1 MRTSSVEMID
11 SESKEPQLRPI
22 DSIPDR
28 VMFVKQPCNS
38 ILHNLWQ
45 NAVNSSI
52 HSSFNHGVFRMIND
66 RRFWFIDGMTSHND
80 STEAGGQSRN
90 SISV

>member
-1 MRTSSVEMID
+1 MRTSSVEIID

-38 ILHNLWQ
+38 ILHNL
-45 NAVNSSI
+45 
-52 HSSFNHGVFRMIND
+52 
-66 RRFWFIDGMTSHND
+66 
-80 STEAGGQSRN
+80 
-90 SISV
+90 